1 MSFNHQV
8 SISFRLGEAFKANDI
23 IINGYPTKINAG
35 EIQVLYTVS
44 YLVSTYPSIYLL
56 NVDTIIEGLT
66 KSKEFLNNNFKME
79 LVRVGHYREKSKEYV
94 TECNQTLLYVI
105 TTSTAAVAVIAVVV
119 AIRCACKKLV
129 IFCFLHRREN

>member
-1 MSFNHQV
+1 MSFNYQV
-8 SISFRLGEAFKANDI
+8 SISFSLSEAFKANDI

-35 EIQVLYTVS
+35 EIQVLYTIS
-44 YLVSTYPSIYLL
+44 YLVSTYQSIYLL

-129 IFCFLHRREN
+129 IFCFLR